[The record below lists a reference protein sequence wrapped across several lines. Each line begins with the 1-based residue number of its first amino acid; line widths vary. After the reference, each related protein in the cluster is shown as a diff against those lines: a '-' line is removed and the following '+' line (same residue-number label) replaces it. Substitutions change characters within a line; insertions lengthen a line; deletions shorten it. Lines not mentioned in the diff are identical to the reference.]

1 MAKKEKKRLS
11 IMIIED
17 EQDILLLY
25 KDYLLSRG
33 HNVVAT
39 STTANEI
46 LSDYDRIRPDVAII
60 DFKKLTAINKTIRWY
75 DEFPTSNIDGLF
87 VITPSYKVVPA
98 DNPFGYNMEE
108 QLTQLK
114 LATMKSGKLEEVRAP
129 YGLLIYPI
137 NYGKIL
143 LVLIIISASSL
154 SHWPSL
160 YFTI

>member
-46 LSDYDRIRPDVAII
+46 LSDYDRIMPDVAII
-60 DFKKLTAINKTIRWY
+60 DYKLPNDKNGLDAALQILNKYPSAAILIVTAYETVTKEIAKMPFLDNKRV
-75 DEFPTSNIDGLF
+75 E
-87 VITPSYKVVPA
+87 
-98 DNPFGYNMEE
+98 
-108 QLTQLK
+108 
-114 LATMKSGKLEEVRAP
+114 
-129 YGLLIYPI
+129 
-137 NYGKIL
+137 
-143 LVLIIISASSL
+143 VLIKPLRLAQLENSIMNIVNRK
-154 SHWPSL
+154 
-160 YFTI
+160 

>member
-46 LSDYDRIRPDVAII
+46 LSDYDRIKPDVAII
-60 DFKKLTAINKTIRWY
+60 DYKLPNDKNGLDAALQILNKYPSAAILIVTAYETVTKEITKMPILDNKRV
-75 DEFPTSNIDGLF
+75 E
-87 VITPSYKVVPA
+87 
-98 DNPFGYNMEE
+98 
-108 QLTQLK
+108 
-114 LATMKSGKLEEVRAP
+114 
-129 YGLLIYPI
+129 
-137 NYGKIL
+137 
-143 LVLIIISASSL
+143 VLIKPLRLAQLENSIINIANRK
-154 SHWPSL
+154 
-160 YFTI
+160 

>member
-1 MAKKEKKRLS
+1 MAKKEKRHLS

-60 DFKKLTAINKTIRWY
+60 DYKLPNDNNGLDAALQILNKYPSAAILIVTAYETVTKEITKMPFLDNKRV
-75 DEFPTSNIDGLF
+75 E
-87 VITPSYKVVPA
+87 
-98 DNPFGYNMEE
+98 
-108 QLTQLK
+108 
-114 LATMKSGKLEEVRAP
+114 
-129 YGLLIYPI
+129 
-137 NYGKIL
+137 
-143 LVLIIISASSL
+143 VLIKPLRLAQLETSIMDIANRK
-154 SHWPSL
+154 
-160 YFTI
+160 

>member
-1 MAKKEKKRLS
+1 MVKKEKKHLS

-60 DFKKLTAINKTIRWY
+60 DYKLPNDKNGLDAALQILNKYPSAAILIVTAYETVTKEITKMPLLDNKR
-75 DEFPTSNIDGLF
+75 
-87 VITPSYKVVPA
+87 
-98 DNPFGYNMEE
+98 
-108 QLTQLK
+108 
-114 LATMKSGKLEEVRAP
+114 LE
-129 YGLLIYPI
+129 
-137 NYGKIL
+137 
-143 LVLIIISASSL
+143 VLIKPLRLAQLENSIIS
-154 SHWPSL
+154 
-160 YFTI
+160 IVNRK

>member
-1 MAKKEKKRLS
+1 MAKKEKKHLS

-60 DFKKLTAINKTIRWY
+60 DYKLPNDKNGLDAALQILNKYPSAAILIVTAYETVTKEITKIPLLDNKRV
-75 DEFPTSNIDGLF
+75 E
-87 VITPSYKVVPA
+87 
-98 DNPFGYNMEE
+98 
-108 QLTQLK
+108 
-114 LATMKSGKLEEVRAP
+114 
-129 YGLLIYPI
+129 
-137 NYGKIL
+137 
-143 LVLIIISASSL
+143 VLIKPLRLAQLENSIINIANRK
-154 SHWPSL
+154 
-160 YFTI
+160 